1 MDKLLAMQVF
11 NAVVESGNFTRAA
24 RRLRLSNATVS
35 TLVQNLEA
43 HLGAKLITRTTRS
56 MHPTDDGIAYY
67 ERSRR
72 ILADVEE
79 TENLLARTRSRPQGP
94 LRVDLPTTFGRL
106 YFIHA
111 LPRFIARYPDI
122 QLTITVTDR
131 RVDIIHEGVDAA
143 VRTGVLEDSNF
154 IARKLYDAR
163 FVACA
168 SPAFIARHGEPRTP
182 QDLARFRCLGFM
194 SPFTEQVTQW
204 QFSRGEGTTGE
215 HHVHAVDGRLNI
227 MNADALVEA
236 AIAGVG
242 IIYLLDISVNRALA
256 AGQLRALLPD
266 WQTSTLPVSVLYPH
280 TRHLSPKVRAF
291 ADFVA
296 EMFPLPAVG
305 TAAAAD
311 ATAATPAPP
320 A

>member
-1 MDKLLAMQVF
+1 
-11 NAVVESGNFTRAA
+11 
-24 RRLRLSNATVS
+24 
-35 TLVQNLEA
+35 
-43 HLGAKLITRTTRS
+43 
-56 MHPTDDGIAYY
+56 MHPTDDGIAFH

-79 TENLLARTRSRPQGP
+79 TEHLLARTRSRPQGQ
-94 LRVDLPTTFGRL
+94 LRIDLPTTFGRL

-111 LPRFIARYPDI
+111 LPQFIARYPDI
-122 QLTITVTDR
+122 QLTITITDR
-131 RVDIIHEGVDAA
+131 RVDIIDEGVDAT

-168 SPAFIARHGEPRTP
+168 SPAFLARHGEPRAP
-182 QDLARFRCLGFM
+182 EDLARFRCLGFM
-194 SPFTEQVTQW
+194 SPFTEQVTPW
-204 QFSRGEGTTGE
+204 QFSKEEGQGGA

-256 AGQLRALLPD
+256 AGQLRPLLQD

-280 TRHLSPKVRAF
+280 ARHLSAKVRAF

-296 EMFPLPAVG
+296 EMFPLPAVVS
-305 TAAAAD
+305 AAS
-311 ATAATPAPP
+311 PP

>member
-1 MDKLLAMQVF
+1 MQVF
-11 NAVVESGNFTRAA
+11 NAVVESGSFSRAA
-24 RRLRLSNATVS
+24 RRLRMSNASVS
-35 TLVQNLEA
+35 TLVQNLES
-43 HLGAKLITRTTRS
+43 HLGVKLISRTTRS
-56 MHPTDDGIAYY
+56 MYPTDDGIAYY

-79 TENLLARTRSRPQGP
+79 TETLLSRTRSRPQGP
-94 LRVDLPTTFGRL
+94 LRVDLPTTFARL

-111 LPRFIARYPDI
+111 LPRFIERYPDI

-131 RVDIIHEGVDAA
+131 RVDIVHEGVDAA

-163 FVACA
+163 FIACA
-168 SPAFIARHGEPRTP
+168 SPAFIARHGEPQVP
-182 QDLARFRCLGFM
+182 EDLKRFPCLGFM

-204 QFSRGEGTTGE
+204 QFQRGDEQY
-215 HHVHAVDGRLNI
+215 VHSVDGKVNI

-256 AGQLRALLPD
+256 AGQLQPLLTD
-266 WQTSTLPVSVLYPH
+266 WQTSVLPVSVLYSH
-280 TRHLSPKVRAF
+280 TRHLSAKVRAF

-296 EMFPLPAVG
+296 EMFPLPVVRSGGA
-305 TAAAAD
+305 
-311 ATAATPAPP
+311 
-320 A
+320 

>member
-1 MDKLLAMQVF
+1 MDRFLAMRVF
-11 NAVVESGNFTRAA
+11 NAVFESGNFSRAA
-24 RRLRLSNATVS
+24 RRLRMSNASVS

-43 HLGAKLITRTTRS
+43 HLGVKLISRTTRS

-72 ILADVEE
+72 ILADLEE
-79 TENLLARTRSRPQGP
+79 TETLLSRTRSRPQGP

-111 LPRFIARYPDI
+111 LPRFIERYPDI

-131 RVDIIHEGVDAA
+131 RVDIMHEGVDAA
-143 VRTGVLEDSNF
+143 VRTGLLEDSNF

-163 FVACA
+163 FIACA
-168 SPAFIARHGEPRTP
+168 SPAFIARHGEPESP
-182 QDLARFRCLGFM
+182 EDLKRFPCLGFM

-204 QFSRGEGTTGE
+204 QFNRGTEQY
-215 HHVHAVDGRLNI
+215 VHSVDGKVNI

-266 WQTSTLPVSVLYPH
+266 WQTSVLPVSVLYPH
-280 TRHLSPKVRAF
+280 TRHLSAKVRAF

-296 EMFPLPAVG
+296 EMFPLPAVRP
-305 TAAAAD
+305 
-311 ATAATPAPP
+311 ATG
-320 A
+320 

>member
-1 MDKLLAMQVF
+1 MDRLLAMQVF
-11 NAVVESGNFTRAA
+11 NNVVESGSFSRAA
-24 RRLRLSNATVS
+24 RRLRMSNASVS

-43 HLGAKLITRTTRS
+43 HLGVKLINRTTRS
-56 MHPTDDGIAYY
+56 MHPTDDGLAYY

-79 TENLLARTRSRPQGP
+79 TESSLARRRSRPQGP

-111 LPRFIARYPDI
+111 LPEFIARYPDI

-131 RVDIIHEGVDAA
+131 RIDIIDEGVDAA
-143 VRTGVLEDSNF
+143 VRIGVLEDSNF
-154 IARKLYDAR
+154 IAKKLYDAR
-163 FVACA
+163 FIACA
-168 SPAFIARHGEPRTP
+168 SPDFIARHGEPASP
-182 QDLARFRCLGFM
+182 EDLSRFPCLGFM
-194 SPFTEQVTQW
+194 SPFSEQVTQW
-204 QFSRGEGTTGE
+204 QFSRGRGE
-215 HHVHAVDGRLNI
+215 AIEQHVHSVDGKVNI

-256 AGQLRALLPD
+256 AGQLRALLTD
-266 WQTSTLPVSVLYPH
+266 WDTAVLPVSVLYPH
-280 TRHLSPKVRAF
+280 TRHLSAKVRAF

-296 EMFPLPAVG
+296 GMFPLPSVGMAVG
-305 TAAAAD
+305 SGR
-311 ATAATPAPP
+311 TPVPP
-320 A
+320 SP

>member
-1 MDKLLAMQVF
+1 MDRLLAMQVF
-11 NAVVESGNFTRAA
+11 NTVIESRSFTAAA
-24 RRLRLSNATVS
+24 RRLHLSNASVS
-35 TLVQNLEA
+35 TLVQNLET
-43 HLGAKLITRTTRS
+43 HLGVRLINRTTRS

-79 TENLLARTRSRPQGP
+79 TESSLSRMRSRPQGA

-111 LPRFIARYPDI
+111 LPDFIARYPDI

-143 VRTGVLEDSNF
+143 VRTGVLEDSNL
-154 IARKLYDAR
+154 IARKLYDGR

-168 SPAFIARHGEPRTP
+168 SPDFIARHGEPSSP
-182 QDLARFRCLGFM
+182 QDLAHFACLGFM

-204 QFSRGEGTTGE
+204 QFERNGER
-215 HHVHAVDGRLNI
+215 HVHSVDGKVNI

-256 AGQLRALLPD
+256 AGQLKALLPGWD
-266 WQTSTLPVSVLYPH
+266 TLTLPVSVLYPH
-280 TRHLSPKVRAF
+280 TRHLSAKVRAF

-296 EMFPLPAVG
+296 GMFPLPTVG
-305 TAAAAD
+305 AGAPV
-311 ATAATPAPP
+311 PASR
-320 A
+320 